1 MFSFLLVFLLFYDVY
16 ALMTAKISNI
26 FRIVVVFCFLNTLFA
41 YLMQG
46 FIVLPVALS
55 SAFR

>member
-16 ALMTAKISNI
+16 ALTATKISNI
-26 FRIVVVFCFLNTLFA
+26 FGTAVVFCFFNTLFA

-46 FIVLPVALS
+46 FIVLTVGLF

>member
-16 ALMTAKISNI
+16 VLTAVKISNI
-26 FRIVVVFCFLNTLFA
+26 FGIVVVFCFFNTLFA
-41 YLMQG
+41 YLSYR
-46 FIVLPVALS
+46 FIVLPVALF

>member
-16 ALMTAKISNI
+16 ALTATKISNI
-26 FRIVVVFCFLNTLFA
+26 FGTAVVFCFFYTLFA

-46 FIVLPVALS
+46 FIVQPEALS

>member
-16 ALMTAKISNI
+16 ALTTAKISNI
-26 FRIVVVFCFLNTLFA
+26 FGTVVVFCFFNTLFA
-41 YLMQG
+41 YLMQE
-46 FIVLPVALS
+46 FIVLPVALF

>member
-16 ALMTAKISNI
+16 ALTAAKISNI
-26 FRIVVVFCFLNTLFA
+26 FGTAVVFCFFNTLFA
-41 YLMQG
+41 YLSYG
-46 FIVLPVALS
+46 FIVLPAALS

>member
-26 FRIVVVFCFLNTLFA
+26 FRIVVVFCFFNTLFA

-46 FIVLPVALS
+46 FIVLPEALS

>member
-16 ALMTAKISNI
+16 ALTATKISNI
-26 FRIVVVFCFLNTLFA
+26 FRTAVVFCFFNTLFA

-46 FIVLPVALS
+46 FIVLPVGLF

>member
-16 ALMTAKISNI
+16 ALTATKISNI
-26 FRIVVVFCFLNTLFA
+26 FRTAVVFCFFNTLFA
-41 YLMQG
+41 YLMQE
-46 FIVLPVALS
+46 FIVQPEALS

>member
-16 ALMTAKISNI
+16 ALTATKISNI
-26 FRIVVVFCFLNTLFA
+26 FRTAVVFCFFNTLFA
-41 YLMQG
+41 YLMQE
-46 FIVLPVALS
+46 FIVLPVALF

>member
-16 ALMTAKISNI
+16 ALTATKISNI
-26 FRIVVVFCFLNTLFA
+26 FGTAVVFCFFYTLFA
-41 YLMQG
+41 YLIQG
-46 FIVLPVALS
+46 FIVQPAALS

>member
-16 ALMTAKISNI
+16 ALTTAKISNI
-26 FRIVVVFCFLNTLFA
+26 FGTAVVFCFFYTLFA
-41 YLMQG
+41 YLMQE

-55 SAFR
+55 SVFR

>member
-16 ALMTAKISNI
+16 ALTATKISNI
-26 FRIVVVFCFLNTLFA
+26 FGIAVVFRFLNTLFA

-46 FIVLPVALS
+46 FIVQPEALS

>member
-16 ALMTAKISNI
+16 ALTTAKISNI
-26 FRIVVVFCFLNTLFA
+26 FRIVVVFFFFNTLFA

-46 FIVLPVALS
+46 FIVQPVALS
-55 SAFR
+55 SVFR

>member
-1 MFSFLLVFLLFYDVY
+1 MFSFLLVFLLFYDIY
-16 ALMTAKISNI
+16 ALTIAKISNI
-26 FRIVVVFCFLNTLFA
+26 FGIVVVFRFFYTLFA
-41 YLMQG
+41 YLSYR

>member
-16 ALMTAKISNI
+16 ALTATKISNI
-26 FRIVVVFCFLNTLFA
+26 FGIAVVFCFFNTLLA
-41 YLMQG
+41 YLSYG
-46 FIVLPVALS
+46 FIVQPVALS

>member
-16 ALMTAKISNI
+16 ALTATKISNI
-26 FRIVVVFCFLNTLFA
+26 FGTAVVFCFFYTLFA

-46 FIVLPVALS
+46 FIVQPAALS

>member
-16 ALMTAKISNI
+16 ALTATKISNI
-26 FRIVVVFCFLNTLFA
+26 FGTAVVFCFFNTLFA
-41 YLMQG
+41 YLSYRL
-46 FIVLPVALS
+46 IVLPVALS

>member
-26 FRIVVVFCFLNTLFA
+26 FRIVVVFCFFYTLFA